1 MISSGS
7 KVRVGVV
14 GCGVIAYWSH
24 LRELR
29 SIPGV
34 QLLAA
39 SDPDPAARERAAK
52 LSGVR
57 TYAESN
63 ELLAQ
68 HDIDAVII
76 SAPTHLHAQLGL
88 AAARAR
94 KHFYLEKP
102 IAITAAEGD
111 QLIAAAEEFKIY
123 AAAGLNR
130 RCHPL
135 FVQAK
140 ELISSGAI
148 GKVRSVLTA
157 FTEPIETDA
166 MPHWKRLRSTGGGVL
181 LDLFSHHADLLRWF
195 LDDEVTSVEAKIDSI
210 STEDDEARV
219 HLQMSR
225 GATAQNYFSF
235 RAGRSDFMEFIGESG
250 TLRVDRHRPA
260 LDLRLARRWGYGVRS
275 VVVPP
280 DRDVAWWR
288 MRRLASPSYEP
299 SYRIALKEFINGIQ
313 GQPSCGASLA
323 DGLRSLHIVLGAEES
338 VRTEQPVKLLD

>member
-1 MISSGS
+1 MSSSGS
-7 KVRVGVV
+7 NVRVGVI

-52 LSGVR
+52 LSAVR
-57 TYAESN
+57 TYAESD

-68 HDIDAVII
+68 ADIDAVII
-76 SAPTHLHAQLGL
+76 SAPTQLHAQLGL

-94 KHFYLEKP
+94 KHLYLEKP
-102 IAITAAEGD
+102 IAITAEEGA
-111 QLIAAAEEFKIY
+111 QLLAAVEESGVH

-148 GKVRSVLTA
+148 GNVRSVLTA
-157 FTEPIETDA
+157 FTEPIETGT

-195 LDDEVTSVEAKIDSI
+195 LDDEVTAVEAQINSI

-225 GATAQNYFSF
+225 GATAQSYFSF
-235 RAGRSDFMEFIGESG
+235 RAGRSDFMEFLGESG

-280 DRDVAWWR
+280 NRDVAWWR

-299 SYRIALKEFINGIQ
+299 SYRVALREFVDGIQ
-313 GQPSCGASLA
+313 GKRSCGASLA
-323 DGLRSLHIVLGAEES
+323 DGLRSLQIVLGAEES
-338 VRTEQPVKLLD
+338 VRTKQSVKLLG